1 MHYLCPITLLI
12 IYLSAMSKQIQSWLF
27 TSVRGSFSVDALNI
41 ALCIVDE
48 LQPYFRGVRLNYLLE
63 SEHFKGTGGI
73 RMTIDAR
80 KVMPEGSKNYAR
92 VRAALLELMSK
103 RYEWWSVDRECY
115 FVTPLI
121 YDAELRKYSGEL
133 SFSVPERVAHLILDL
148 RKGYSA
154 YQLSH
159 ALSLRHVG
167 AVRMYMLIASAR
179 NPITYTITQLKS
191 FFGVGDKYPLTADFI
206 KRVIDPCRDVLDAAG
221 GDSFT
226 YERVKTGLKVTA
238 LTITPRHRVGQS
250 REDLLNMCNARALV
264 GDEIYNFL
272 LMRFGFTSSELNA
285 HKRLLYK
292 LSKLPFAMDF
302 LYSLFERFRRK
313 NRGKGYVIAALK
325 SEVEQRAALIKR
337 VSKADKSEQS

>member
-1 MHYLCPITLLI
+1 M
-12 IYLSAMSKQIQSWLF
+12 AKNIQSWLF

-48 LQPYFRGVRLNYLLE
+48 LQPYFRGVKLGYLAE
-63 SEHFKGTGGI
+63 SEHFKGSGGI
-73 RMTIDAR
+73 RMTIDLR
-80 KVMPEGSKNYAR
+80 KVMPQGSKNYAR
-92 VRAALLELMSK
+92 VRSALLELMSK
-103 RYEWWSVDRECY
+103 RYEWWSIDRECY

-121 YDAELRKYSGEL
+121 YDAELRKYSGEV

-179 NPITYTITQLKS
+179 SPITYTIAQLKA

-206 KRVIDPCRDVLDAAG
+206 KRVIDPCRDVLDKAC

-250 REDLLNMCNARALV
+250 REELLSMCNARILV
-264 GDEIYNFL
+264 GDEIFHFL
-272 LMRFGFTSSELNA
+272 QMRFGFTVQELNA
-285 HKRLLYK
+285 HKRTLYR

-302 LYSLFERFRRK
+302 LYALFERFRRK
-313 NRGKGYVIAALK
+313 NRGKGYVIAAIK
-325 SEVEQRAALIKR
+325 SEVEQRAALVNR
-337 VSKADKSEQS
+337 VLREEKNDSKNETNKK